1 MSKSTKPRQ
10 PIVVRVKDDNPKP
23 EQNPTDKMAGF
34 IAGRRQAYAEGV
46 FIAFCKNPNIVSADR
61 RPRDV
66 ARDAIEYADALVEA
80 LFIKP
85 LEEEAKKHNVQE
97 GK

>member
-23 EQNPTDKMAGF
+23 EQNPTEKMAGF
-34 IAGRRQAYAEGV
+34 IAGRRQAYAEAV
-46 FIAFCKNPNIVSADR
+46 FVAFCQNPNIVIADR
-61 RPRDV
+61 LPRDV

-80 LFIKP
+80 LFLKP
-85 LEEEAKKHNVQE
+85 LEEEAKKHSN
-97 GK
+97 K

>member
-1 MSKSTKPRQ
+1 MPL
-10 PIVVRVKDDNPKP
+10 
-23 EQNPTDKMAGF
+23 KMAAPKTDPKEQMQTF
-34 IAGRRQAYAEGV
+34 LAQRRQAYAEAV
-46 FIAFCKNPNIVSADR
+46 FVAFCQNPEIVNAS
-61 RPRDV
+61 RPAKDV

-80 LFIKP
+80 LFLKP